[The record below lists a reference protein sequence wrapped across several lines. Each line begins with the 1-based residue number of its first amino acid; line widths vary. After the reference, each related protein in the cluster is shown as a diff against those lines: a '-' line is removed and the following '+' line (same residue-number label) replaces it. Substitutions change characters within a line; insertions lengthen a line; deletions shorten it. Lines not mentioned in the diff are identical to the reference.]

1 MSTIRTS
8 QRLLP
13 PIAAILLCPTVL
25 PRKYFTNLTYRPTL
39 LHLLVQPRFPSIYP
53 RTCLQNIQCHIPR
66 GMATSQLTMLR
77 MVGLGL
83 DLKVNS
89 ILQWVFPQPAFP
101 TYGPLV
107 NPDIGSTATA
117 PALERDGHGRVPRD
131 GGSAPAR
138 MDTSQ
143 DGMVRLNDRTISHY
157 YGCYW
162 EHFHP
167 LCPIVHYATFMST
180 DRPPQLARI
189 ILAIGAQFSP
199 EYLASSHSMSFF
211 QVSLQSS
218 APVSPPGLVKRM
230 RF

>member
-1 MSTIRTS
+1 
-8 QRLLP
+8 
-13 PIAAILLCPTVL
+13 
-25 PRKYFTNLTYRPTL
+25 
-39 LHLLVQPRFPSIYP
+39 
-53 RTCLQNIQCHIPR
+53 
-66 GMATSQLTMLR
+66 MLR
-77 MVGLGL
+77 MADLGL

-89 ILQWVFPQPAFP
+89 LLQWVFPQPACP
-101 TYGPLV
+101 TYELSVDPNV
-107 NPDIGSTATA
+107 GSTATTSA
-117 PALERDGHGRVPRD
+117 VERDGYGRVPRD

-180 DRPPQLARI
+180 ERPPQLARI

-199 EYLASSHSMSFF
+199 EYLASSHSMSFY
-211 QVSLQSS
+211 QVSLQSP
-218 APVSPPGLVKRM
+218 APVSLPDMVN
-230 RF
+230 